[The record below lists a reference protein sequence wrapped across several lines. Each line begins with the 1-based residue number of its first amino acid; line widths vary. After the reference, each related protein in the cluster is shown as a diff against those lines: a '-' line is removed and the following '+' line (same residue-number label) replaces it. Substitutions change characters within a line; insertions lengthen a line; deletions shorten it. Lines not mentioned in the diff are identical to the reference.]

1 MALGERQQ
9 NKFKDASVFGSYS
22 FTNSQGEIDKSA
34 MSIRYWNGFLVVAI
48 LPFKGL
54 DANGI
59 AQFDRDNEHAI
70 YLKHAK
76 AAILLKEIE
85 EFQKNPD
92 SYTNY
97 GVNSGSG
104 LISISNGK
112 EYSENGVACI
122 IIRKVDN
129 DGVTQSSIA
138 YEFKKEYY
146 FAVRN
151 YNETAHTSEAVFE
164 PYADTEI
171 ELFKNILRTYVMAGT
186 SAYAAEN
193 INKQQYQNNRLADNV
208 EAICSKLGVE
218 YSARNK
224 ATKSNN
230 SGFFSNNKS
239 QGTPK
244 EFQNS
249 TLDDINN
256 LMN

>member
-9 NKFKDASVFGSYS
+9 NKFKDASVYGSYS
-22 FTNSQGEIDKSA
+22 FTNSQGEVDKSA
-34 MSIRYWNGFLVVAI
+34 MTVRYWNGFLVVAI
-48 LPFKGL
+48 QPFKGVNA
-54 DANGI
+54 DGI

-76 AAILLKEIE
+76 ASILLKEIE

-92 SYTNY
+92 ACMNY

-112 EYSENGVACI
+112 EYIETGAPCI

-151 YNETAHTSEAVFE
+151 YNETAHTSDAVFE
-164 PYADTEI
+164 PYANTEI
-171 ELFKNILRTYVMAGT
+171 ELFKNILKAYVTAGT

-193 INKQQYQNNRLADNV
+193 ILKQQYQNNRLSDNI

-218 YSARNK
+218 YASRNK

-230 SGFFSNNKS
+230 SGFFSNNKQ

-244 EFQNS
+244 EFQSS